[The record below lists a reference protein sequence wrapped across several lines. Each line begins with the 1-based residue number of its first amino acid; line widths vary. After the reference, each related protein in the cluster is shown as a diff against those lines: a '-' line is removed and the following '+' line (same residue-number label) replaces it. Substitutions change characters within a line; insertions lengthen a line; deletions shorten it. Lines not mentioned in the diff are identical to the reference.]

1 MANDIKEVGTQTL
14 RKRVKV
20 ATLIL
25 VICWGA
31 IIASIVV
38 TLALGRSPLTIGFLA
53 GVFGL
58 AVASI
63 GIGIGMKTARE
74 EITRRGERG

>member
-1 MANDIKEVGTQTL
+1 MPNDIKEVSTQTL
-14 RKRVKV
+14 QKRVNA

-25 VICWGA
+25 VVCWGA

-38 TLALGRSPLTIGFLA
+38 TLILGNSPLTTGFFA

-74 EITRRGERG
+74 EIARRDNRS

>member
-1 MANDIKEVGTQTL
+1 MAKDIKEVSTQTL
-14 RKRVKV
+14 KKRVKA

-31 IIASIVV
+31 IVASIVV
-38 TLALGRSPLTIGFLA
+38 TLALGESPVTIGVLA

-63 GIGIGMKTARE
+63 GIGIGMKTAKE
-74 EITRRGERG
+74 EIARRGERD